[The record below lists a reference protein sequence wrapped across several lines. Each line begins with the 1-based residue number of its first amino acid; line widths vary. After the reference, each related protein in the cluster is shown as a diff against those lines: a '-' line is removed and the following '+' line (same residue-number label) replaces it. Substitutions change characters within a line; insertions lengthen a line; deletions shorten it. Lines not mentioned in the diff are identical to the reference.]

1 MKTCPK
7 CGYDKLA
14 DTARFCHKCGCDCAA
29 VQVERTSAAEEP
41 EAAPLVGD
49 KNLINES
56 TIIGKQEKY
65 EASNI
70 TIHNNITEDHSHTTI
85 VCAVSGKRIYLD
97 HSVVC
102 PKCGKQVALEY
113 YVEASKRCE
122 NCEQQAREEYRAFV
136 VRTTGAGPLDAAC
149 KQQLDAEAQRLQIDA
164 ATQASILRARQQKP
178 AGKSAEL
185 TSVQRAELEAA
196 VSRLITATEPE
207 PAQKSLEALT
217 VLHENSSNYE
227 ADYWYFLA
235 RAVVCPEE
243 SVKAYEEELT
253 DDYWQRFWG
262 FLGYCNTGSPKGG
275 AAVDRL
281 RSVFGQR
288 EDDIRLAEAIYY
300 LARGFDAFETSML
313 GRAGELA
320 SSVRREYLSKPLVPV
335 YDTLQ
340 RLVRENIRLEE
351 KYTPME
357 TFVFVDV
364 FRAGKYIEYLCAE
377 QARKE
382 QEAREAEARREQE
395 AREAEAKLERERQAA
410 EQALRRDVGRPLQT
424 HGAGDGA
431 PGRCETRGDAT
442 GGFESLCGLRDGRA
456 GDEEAELG
464 KDDPDRGGMPDR
476 TNRAAVPDSGSRI
489 AAIEAGLRLWLRT
502 RRGFLFPG
510 DGLGLRTSG
519 AGRCGRRK

>member
-29 VQVERTSAAEEP
+29 VQVKRTPAAEAP

-149 KQQLDAEAQRLQIDA
+149 KQQLDAEAQRLQI
-164 ATQASILRARQQKP
+164 
-178 AGKSAEL
+178 
-185 TSVQRAELEAA
+185 
-196 VSRLITATEPE
+196 

-253 DDYWQRFWG
+253 DDYWQRYWG
-262 FLGYCNTGSPKGG
+262 FLSYCNTGSPKGG

-410 EQALRRDVGRPLQT
+410 AQALRRKQAEMSADRSKRMEQEMARLG
-424 HGAGDGA
+424 GAKPAATQQADSKAFAGYETVVPGTKKRNWGKTILIVVVCLIALIGLLFLIPA
-431 PGRCETRGDAT
+431 P
-442 GGFESLCGLRDGRA
+442 ESLQ
-456 GDEEAELG
+456 
-464 KDDPDRGGMPDR
+464 
-476 TNRAAVPDSGSRI
+476 
-489 AAIEAGLRLWLRT
+489 
-502 RRGFLFPG
+502 
-510 DGLGLRTSG
+510 
-519 AGRCGRRK
+519 